1 MKKIMDMT
9 YSFNS
14 EKEPT
19 DAQLETLMREV
30 AVDATKRRKAADKA
44 YWKLLKKEVERVKK
58 NSPFT
63 KAQ

>member
-1 MKKIMDMT
+1 MDMT

-30 AVDATKRRKAADKA
+30 ALEATKRRKAADKA
-44 YWKLLKKEVERVKK
+44 YWELLKEEVERVK
-58 NSPFT
+58 NSSPFT
-63 KAQ
+63 KSRQ

>member
-1 MKKIMDMT
+1 MDMT

-14 EKEPT
+14 EAEPT
-19 DAQLETLMREV
+19 DAQLEALMREV
-30 AVDATKRRKAADKA
+30 ATDATKRRKAANKV
-44 YWKLLKKEVERVKK
+44 YWKLLKEEVERVKK

>member
-1 MKKIMDMT
+1 MDMT

-19 DAQLETLMREV
+19 DAQLEMLMREV
-30 AVDATKRRKAADKA
+30 AADATKRRKEADKA
-44 YWKLLKKEVERVKK
+44 YWELLKEEVERVKK
-58 NSPFT
+58 NSPFI